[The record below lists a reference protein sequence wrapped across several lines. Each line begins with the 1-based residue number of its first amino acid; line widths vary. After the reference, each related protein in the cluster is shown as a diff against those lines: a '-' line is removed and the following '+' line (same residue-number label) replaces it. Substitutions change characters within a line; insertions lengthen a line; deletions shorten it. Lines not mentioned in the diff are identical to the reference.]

1 MTFKLL
7 NTKIYVSYL
16 FISLLTLVLLY
27 KESEILSLCLLFSL
41 AHEMGHIIMMKLLG
55 ATLNEIKFMP
65 FGIAIKTSD
74 LSALSKL
81 KQTIVLLSGVLI
93 NAVLLPLNFEINL
106 ALIMFN
112 LLPIGN
118 LDGGRILK
126 LLTRSKKVSLV
137 ISLIILFPLFLLSIK
152 HQNETLFLTSA
163 YLFLTVF
170 FK

>member
-1 MTFKLL
+1 MTFKLF

-16 FISLLTLVLLY
+16 FISLLTLILLC

-55 ATLNEIKFMP
+55 ATLSEIKFMP

-81 KQTIVLLSGVLI
+81 KQTIILLSGVLI
-93 NAVLLPLNFEINL
+93 NALLLPLNFEINL

-112 LLPIGN
+112 LLPVGN

-126 LLTRSKKVSLV
+126 LLTQSR
-137 ISLIILFPLFLLSIK
+137 IIHLIISFVILFFLFLLSIK
-152 HQNETLFLTSA
+152 HRNETLLLTSA

>member
-1 MTFKLL
+1 MTFKLFG
-7 NTKIYVSYL
+7 TKIYVSYL
-16 FISLLTLVLLY
+16 FVSLLTLLLLY
-27 KESEILSLCLLFSL
+27 KDSQILALCLLYSF
-41 AHEMGHIIMMKLLG
+41 AHETGHIISMKLLG

-93 NAVLLPLNFEINL
+93 NTVLLPLNFEINL

-126 LLTRSKKVSLV
+126 LFVNDKIHKI
-137 ISLIILFPLFLLSIK
+137 ISIIILMPLMILFVKYQSI
-152 HQNETLFLTSA
+152 TLFFTGV
-163 YLFLTVF
+163 YLFLTLF
-170 FK
+170 LK

>member
-1 MTFKLL
+1 MTFKLFG
-7 NTKIYVSYL
+7 TKIYVSYL
-16 FISLLTLVLLY
+16 FVSLLTLLLLY
-27 KESEILSLCLLFSL
+27 KDSYILALCLLYSL
-41 AHEMGHIIMMKLLG
+41 AHEMGHILSMKLLG

-93 NAVLLPLNFEINL
+93 NTVLLPLNFEINL

-126 LLTRSKKVSLV
+126 LFVNDKIHKI
-137 ISLIILFPLFLLSIK
+137 ISIIILMPLMILFVKYQSI
-152 HQNETLFLTSA
+152 TLFFTGV

>member
-1 MTFKLL
+1 MTFKISG
-7 NTKIYVSYL
+7 TKIYVSYL
-16 FISLLTLVLLY
+16 FVSLLTLLLLY
-27 KESEILSLCLLFSL
+27 KDSYILALCLLYSL
-41 AHEMGHIIMMKLLG
+41 AHETGHIISMKLLG

-93 NAVLLPLNFEINL
+93 NTVLLPLNFEINL
-106 ALIMFN
+106 ALITFN
-112 LLPIGN
+112 LLPVGN

-126 LLTRSKKVSLV
+126 LFANDKTHKI
-137 ISLIILFPLFLLSIK
+137 ISIIILMPLMILFLKYQSI
-152 HQNETLFLTSA
+152 TLFLTGV

-170 FK
+170 LK

>member
-1 MTFKLL
+1 MTFKLFG
-7 NTKIYVSYL
+7 TKIYVSYL
-16 FISLLTLVLLY
+16 FVSLLTLLLLY
-27 KESEILSLCLLFSL
+27 KDSYILALCLLYSL
-41 AHEMGHIIMMKLLG
+41 AHEMGHILSMKLLG
-55 ATLNEIKFMP
+55 ATLNEIRFMP

-93 NAVLLPLNFEINL
+93 NAVMLPLNFEINL
-106 ALIMFN
+106 ALITFN
-112 LLPIGN
+112 LLPVGN

-126 LLTRSKKVSLV
+126 LFANDKIHKI
-137 ISLIILFPLFLLSIK
+137 ISIIILMPLMILFVKYQSI
-152 HQNETLFLTSA
+152 TLFFTGV